1 MNFNEIKEKVTA
13 LSTPAISDALDFLK
27 LPGGLLHIK
36 PLDSQQR
43 KCFGRAFTVQYGEG
57 ANNKIIKAGNYID
70 RVASDQVIVVNNNA
84 KVDRTVWGNILTEVA
99 CYKGVQGTVING
111 VCRDV
116 DAIRELGYPIFSLGA
131 YMVTGKGR
139 GHLKE
144 TNVPVEISGVTISPN
159 DYIFGDSNGVVV
171 IPAKRIAEVIAIA
184 EEIEAME
191 QKIIDAVK
199 LNIKL
204 TDARKQF
211 NYNKYGKRQ

>member
-1 MNFNEIKEKVTA
+1 
-13 LSTPAISDALDFLK
+13 
-27 LPGGLLHIK
+27 
-36 PLDSQQR
+36 
-43 KCFGRAFTVQYGEG
+43 
-57 ANNKIIKAGNYID
+57 
-70 RVASDQVIVVNNNA
+70 
-84 KVDRTVWGNILTEVA
+84 
-99 CYKGVQGTVING
+99 
-111 VCRDV
+111 
-116 DAIRELGYPIFSLGA
+116 
-131 YMVTGKGR
+131 MVTGKGR